1 LSAFLCLVEL
11 RLHYNDSG
19 SLKGKR
25 KELASLKTLLRQ
37 RFGAAV
43 TETGGQDTWQRA
55 ELLCVLAGDREIEER
70 GEAMIRFAEARC
82 PDGCSGSLQL
92 RSLEDVLG

>member
-1 LSAFLCLVEL
+1 LTPFLCLVEL
-11 RLHYNDSG
+11 RLHYNDSS

-25 KELASLKTLLRQ
+25 KELASLKALLRQ

-43 TETGGQDTWQRA
+43 TETGGHDTWQRA
-55 ELLCVLAGDREIEER
+55 ELLCVLAGDREIEDR
-70 GEAMIRFAEARC
+70 GEALIRFAEARC
-82 PDGCSGSLQL
+82 PEGCSGTMQL